1 VKQISLHTSMV
12 SRSIE
17 IVKAEEAVSQGV
29 ISQPGSAY
37 RQRLSGMG
45 TSLTAGLQRKG
56 VRIPEFAIGL
66 LIVCVCIIGAFMWP
80 NSGAEGTQVL
90 VTSRALKRGHEIQAT
105 DLSTITLTSSDDIAL
120 LSTGA
125 ASDIIG
131 MRLTTDIVAGSPL
144 TPSQLITVEP
154 LASTEGLAGIT
165 VTKSQA
171 PANLAAGDNVQVI
184 VVDSQS
190 DGSNLTTPISTNVQ
204 VWEISEPDEL
214 SGDRSVTL
222 RVAITS
228 ASELIGH
235 DEIHLVK
242 VVN

>member
-1 VKQISLHTSMV
+1 MGSQPID
-12 SRSIE
+12 
-17 IVKAEEAVSQGV
+17 IVKVEEPVSQGV
-29 ISQPGSAY
+29 ISQQGNAY

-45 TSLTAGLQRKG
+45 NSLTAGLQRKG

-66 LIVCVCIIGAFMWP
+66 LIVCVCIIGAFMWQ
-80 NSGAEGTQVL
+80 NSDANGTKIL
-90 VTSRALKRGHEIQAT
+90 VTSRALKRGHEIQAS

-120 LSTGA
+120 LQSTA
-125 ASDIIG
+125 AAEVVG
-131 MRLTTDIVAGSPL
+131 MRVSTDVVAGSPL
-144 TPSQLITVEP
+144 TSSQIISVDP
-154 LASTEGLAGIT
+154 LSSTEGLAGIT

-184 VVDSQS
+184 AVDSQS
-190 DGSNLTTPISTNVQ
+190 DGTNLTTSIDSKIQ

-228 ASELIGH
+228 VNVLVGH
-235 DEIHLVK
+235 DELHLVK
-242 VVN
+242 VVG

>member
-1 VKQISLHTSMV
+1 
-12 SRSIE
+12 
-17 IVKAEEAVSQGV
+17 
-29 ISQPGSAY
+29 
-37 RQRLSGMG
+37 
-45 TSLTAGLQRKG
+45 
-56 VRIPEFAIGL
+56 
-66 LIVCVCIIGAFMWP
+66 
-80 NSGAEGTQVL
+80 
-90 VTSRALKRGHEIQAT
+90 
-105 DLSTITLTSSDDIAL
+105 
-120 LSTGA
+120 
-125 ASDIIG
+125 

-144 TPSQLITVEP
+144 TPSQLISVGP
-154 LASTEGLAGIT
+154 LTSTEGLAGIT

-184 VVDSQS
+184 AVDSQS

-228 ASELIGH
+228 AGELIGH

>member
-1 VKQISLHTSMV
+1 MV

-17 IVKAEEAVSQGV
+17 IVKAEEAVGQGV

-37 RQRLSGMG
+37 RQRLSGMS

-66 LIVCVCIIGAFMWP
+66 LIVCVCIIGAFMWQ

-90 VTSRALKRGHEIQAT
+90 VTSRTLKRGHEIQAT

-125 ASDIIG
+125 ATDIIG
-131 MRLTTDIVAGSPL
+131 MRLTTDIIAGSPL
-144 TPSQLITVEP
+144 APSQLITVEP

-184 VVDSQS
+184 AVDSQS
-190 DGSNLTTPISTNVQ
+190 DGSNLTTSISTNVQ

-214 SGDRSVTL
+214 TGDRSVTL

-235 DEIHLVK
+235 DELHLVK

>member
-1 VKQISLHTSMV
+1 MGSQ
-12 SRSIE
+12 SID
-17 IVKAEEAVSQGV
+17 IVKAEGPVSQGV

-66 LIVCVCIIGAFMWP
+66 LIICICIIGAFMWQ
-80 NSGAEGTQVL
+80 NSDATGTKVL
-90 VTSRALKRGHEIQAT
+90 VTSRALQRGHEIQAS
-105 DLSTITLTSSDDIAL
+105 DLSSITLTSSEDIAL
-120 LSTGA
+120 LETSTA
-125 ASDIIG
+125 TDIIG
-131 MRLTTDIVAGSPL
+131 MRITTDIVAGTPL
-144 TPSQLITVEP
+144 TPSQLISVRP
-154 LASTEGLAGIT
+154 LTTTEGLAGIT

-184 VVDSQS
+184 AVDSQS
-190 DGSNLTTPISTNVQ
+190 DGTNLTTSIAAKIQ
-204 VWEISEPDEL
+204 VWEISDPDEL

-228 ASELIGH
+228 ADELIGH
-235 DEIHLVK
+235 DELHLVK
-242 VVN
+242 VVG

>member
-1 VKQISLHTSMV
+1 MG
-12 SRSIE
+12 SRPID
-17 IVKAEEAVSQGV
+17 IVKAEEPVSQGV

-66 LIVCVCIIGAFMWP
+66 LIVSVCIIGAFMWQ

-90 VTSRALKRGHEIQAT
+90 VSSRALKRGHEIQAA

-120 LSTGA
+120 LATSSATA
-125 ASDIIG
+125 IIG
-131 MRLTTDIVAGSPL
+131 MRLTTDIEAGSPL
-144 TPSQLITVEP
+144 TPSQLISVEP
-154 LASTEGLAGIT
+154 LTPTEGLAGIT

-171 PANLAAGDNVQVI
+171 PADLTAGDNVQVI
-184 VVDSQS
+184 AVDSQP
-190 DGSNLTTPISTNVQ
+190 DGTNLTTSIVAKVQ
-204 VWEISEPDEL
+204 VWEISQPDEL

-222 RVAITS
+222 RVVIAS
-228 ASELIGH
+228 ANELVGH
-235 DEIHLVK
+235 DELHLVK
-242 VVN
+242 VVG

>member
-1 VKQISLHTSMV
+1 MGSQ
-12 SRSIE
+12 SID
-17 IVKAEEAVSQGV
+17 IVKAEKPVSQGV

-66 LIVCVCIIGAFMWP
+66 LIVCICIIGAFMWQ
-80 NSGAEGTQVL
+80 NSDATGTKVL
-90 VTSRALKRGHEIQAT
+90 VTSRALQRGHEIQAS
-105 DLSTITLTSSDDIAL
+105 DLSSITLTSSDDIAL
-120 LSTGA
+120 LETST

-131 MRLTTDIVAGSPL
+131 MRITTDIVAGTPL
-144 TPSQLITVEP
+144 TPSQLISVRP
-154 LASTEGLAGIT
+154 LTTTEGLAGIT
-165 VTKSQA
+165 VTKAQA

-184 VVDSQS
+184 AVDSQS
-190 DGSNLTTPISTNVQ
+190 DGTNLTTSIVAKIQ
-204 VWEISEPDEL
+204 VWEISDPDEL

-222 RVAITS
+222 RIAITS
-228 ASELIGH
+228 ANELIGH
-235 DEIHLVK
+235 DELHLVK

>member
-1 VKQISLHTSMV
+1 MGI
-12 SRSIE
+12 RPID
-17 IVKAEEAVSQGV
+17 IVKAEEVVSQGV

-37 RQRLSGMG
+37 RQRLSGMS

-66 LIVCVCIIGAFMWP
+66 LIVCVCIIGAFMWQ
-80 NSGAEGTQVL
+80 NSGAEGTKVL
-90 VTSRALKRGHEIQAT
+90 VTSRALKRGHEIQAS
-105 DLSTITLTSSDDIAL
+105 DLTTITLTSSDDIAL

-125 ASDIIG
+125 ATDIIG

-144 TPSQLITVEP
+144 IPSQLILVEP
-154 LASTEGLAGIT
+154 LSATEGLAGIT

-184 VVDSQS
+184 AVDSQS
-190 DGSNLTTPISTNVQ
+190 DGTNLTTSIAAKVQ
-204 VWEISEPDEL
+204 VWEISQPDEL

-222 RVAITS
+222 RVVIAS
-228 ASELIGH
+228 ANELVGH
-235 DEIHLVK
+235 DELHLVK

>member
-1 VKQISLHTSMV
+1 MV

-66 LIVCVCIIGAFMWP
+66 LIVCVCIIGAFMWQ

-90 VTSRALKRGHEIQAT
+90 VTSRALNRGHEIQAT

-131 MRLTTDIVAGSPL
+131 MRLTTDIVSGSPL

-184 VVDSQS
+184 AVDSQS
-190 DGSNLTTPISTNVQ
+190 DGSNLTTRISTNVQ

-235 DEIHLVK
+235 DELHLVK

>member
-1 VKQISLHTSMV
+1 MGI
-12 SRSIE
+12 RSID

-37 RQRLSGMG
+37 RQRLSGMS
-45 TSLTAGLQRKG
+45 TSLTAGLARKG

-66 LIVCVCIIGAFMWP
+66 LIVCVCIIGAFMWQS
-80 NSGAEGTQVL
+80 SGAEGTQVL
-90 VTSRALKRGHEIQAT
+90 VTSRALKRGHEIQAS

-120 LSTGA
+120 LSTSA
-125 ASDIIG
+125 ATDIIG
-131 MRLTTDIVAGSPL
+131 MRLTTDIVVGSPL
-144 TPSQLITVEP
+144 TPSQLISVEP
-154 LASTEGLAGIT
+154 LTSTEGLAGIT

-184 VVDSQS
+184 AVDSQS
-190 DGSNLTTPISTNVQ
+190 DGSNLTTSISTNVQ

-228 ASELIGH
+228 ANELVGH
-235 DEIHLVK
+235 DELHLVK

>member
-1 VKQISLHTSMV
+1 MG
-12 SRSIE
+12 SRPID

-29 ISQPGSAY
+29 ITQPGSAY
-37 RQRLSGMG
+37 RQRLTGMG

-66 LIVCVCIIGAFMWP
+66 LIVSICIIGAFMWQ

-90 VTSRALKRGHEIQAT
+90 VTSRALKRGHEIQAS

-120 LSTGA
+120 LATSSA
-125 ASDIIG
+125 PNIVG
-131 MRLTTDIVAGSPL
+131 MRLTTDIAAGSPL
-144 TPSQLITVEP
+144 IPSQLISVEP
-154 LASTEGLAGIT
+154 LSAIEGLAGIT

-171 PANLAAGDNVQVI
+171 PANLAAGDKVQVI
-184 VVDSQS
+184 AVDSQS

-228 ASELIGH
+228 ANELVGH
-235 DEIHLVK
+235 DELHLVK

>member
-1 VKQISLHTSMV
+1 MV

-37 RQRLSGMG
+37 RQRLSGMS

-66 LIVCVCIIGAFMWP
+66 LIVCVCIIGAFMWQ

-90 VTSRALKRGHEIQAT
+90 VTSRTLKRGHEIQAT

-125 ASDIIG
+125 TTDIIG
-131 MRLTTDIVAGSPL
+131 MRLTTDINAGSPL
-144 TPSQLITVEP
+144 APSQLITVEP

-184 VVDSQS
+184 AVDSQS

-235 DEIHLVK
+235 DELHLVK

>member
-1 VKQISLHTSMV
+1 MG
-12 SRSIE
+12 SRPID

-66 LIVCVCIIGAFMWP
+66 LIVSICIIGAFMWQ
-80 NSGAEGTQVL
+80 NSDASGTKVL
-90 VTSRALKRGHEIQAT
+90 VTSRALQRGHEIQAS
-105 DLSTITLTSSDDIAL
+105 DLSSITLTSSDDIAL
-120 LSTGA
+120 LETSTA
-125 ASDIIG
+125 TDIIG
-131 MRLTTDIVAGSPL
+131 MRITTDIVAGTPL
-144 TPSQLITVEP
+144 TPSQLISVGP
-154 LASTEGLAGIT
+154 LTTTEGLAGIT
-165 VTKSQA
+165 VTKAQA

-184 VVDSQS
+184 AVDSQS
-190 DGSNLTTPISTNVQ
+190 DGTNLTTSIAAKIQ
-204 VWEISEPDEL
+204 VWEISDPDEL

-228 ASELIGH
+228 ADELIGH
-235 DEIHLVK
+235 DELHLVK
-242 VVN
+242 VVG